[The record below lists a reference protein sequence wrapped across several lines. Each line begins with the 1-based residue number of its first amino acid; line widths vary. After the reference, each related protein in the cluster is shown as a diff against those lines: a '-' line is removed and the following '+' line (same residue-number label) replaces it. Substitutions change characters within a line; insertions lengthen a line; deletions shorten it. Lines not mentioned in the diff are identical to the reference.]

1 VVDDAVCYD
10 GVDGGERHGIALLDS
25 ERAVQPFSSEAVTL
39 MQVDESTM
47 VG

>member
-1 VVDDAVCYD
+1 MLSAMTAWMEVNVM
-10 GVDGGERHGIALLDS
+10 ALLDS